1 MVTSRVACERRL
13 ARHENFIPLAEISS
27 IRTFGNS
34 SIFFLFF
41 RTLFALIL
49 DETLVRVYI
58 YVKYVQLR

>member
-13 ARHENFIPLAEISS
+13 ARRENFIPLAEISS

-41 RTLFALIL
+41 RTLLIL